1 MLGLNT
7 SYLKYIILAVLLYG
21 LVLVVNNKLL
31 ANEEQKDGF
40 KNDDNSGLNAV
51 VTKLEDITDKLSNVF
66 ESFEQLKKNEEEIE
80 DEEDDDEDDDDDVEP
95 QLKIPESPKNNN
107 KKNKKNRKNKK
118 NNDDDTEEFTNYTT
132 GVASSFGGNYLL
144 L

>member
-31 ANEEQKDGF
+31 ATEEQKDGF

-80 DEEDDDEDDDDDVEP
+80 DEEDDEEDDEDDEQP
-95 QLKIPESPKNNN
+95 ELKIPEPPKNNN

-118 NNDDDTEEFTNYTT
+118 NNDDTEEFTNYTT

>member
-7 SYLKYIILAVLLYG
+7 SYLKYIIIAVLLYG

-66 ESFEQLKKNEEEIE
+66 ESFEQLKKNEEDIE
-80 DEEDDDEDDDDDVEP
+80 DNDDDDDDDDDDDVEP
-95 QLKIPESPKNNN
+95 ELKIPEPPKNNN
-107 KKNKKNRKNKK
+107 KKNKKTG
-118 NNDDDTEEFTNYTT
+118 NNDD
-132 GVASSFGGNYLL
+132 
-144 L
+144 